1 MSEKK
6 KKPQKYN
13 PVDWLLQIIYKKN
26 ISINNI
32 VVFCSATFFCA
43 RKNVSHFSLSGA
55 SPRSESISNLRI
67 DCDLSRRCGIVVEM
81 QQKLTVSELTGLI
94 RQNLENAFPQ
104 LVVEGEL
111 SNFRPSSTGHLY
123 FSLKDPGAKID
134 AVMFKNR
141 LSSLAF
147 EPKDG
152 MLLRVRGRISVY
164 PQRGSYQLVCD
175 EIELAGAGD
184 ILAMLENRKRALAA
198 EGLFDEE
205 RKKPLP
211 LFPETVGVVSS
222 PTGAAVQDIL
232 TILQRRASGVRVII
246 LPAPVQGSEAA
257 PIIARRIEQANQ
269 WNLADVLIV
278 GRGGGS
284 LEDLLPFSEE
294 VVIRAVADSAIP
306 VISAVGHEIDNA
318 LCDLAADL
326 RAPTPSAA
334 AELVSANRSEAL
346 ENIMAI
352 EAEMVNSIEARLDRA
367 RLLMR
372 PFSIDDLERRFRMI
386 LQPALVRFDD
396 AKEALLNAL
405 RERLSAYRNRLE
417 IARAGLEAGSPL
429 SVLERGFSVVFNE
442 SSGKILRRG
451 RDAKP
456 GDKLSIRPLEGLVRA
471 ITEQVEPFSKFG

>member
-1 MSEKK
+1 
-6 KKPQKYN
+6 
-13 PVDWLLQIIYKKN
+13 
-26 ISINNI
+26 
-32 VVFCSATFFCA
+32 
-43 RKNVSHFSLSGA
+43 
-55 SPRSESISNLRI
+55 
-67 DCDLSRRCGIVVEM
+67 M
-81 QQKLTVSELTGLI
+81 QQKFTVSELTSLI
-94 RQNLENAFPQ
+94 RQNLESAFPM

-152 MLLRVRGRISVY
+152 MLLRARGRISVY
-164 PQRGSYQLVCD
+164 PQRGSYQLVCED
-175 EIELAGAGD
+175 IELAGAGD

-205 RKKPLP
+205 RKKPIP

-257 PIIARRIEQANQ
+257 AIIARRIEQANQ

-372 PFSIDDLERRFRMI
+372 PFSIDDLERRFRII
-386 LQPALVRFDD
+386 LQPVLVRFDD
-396 AKEALLNAL
+396 AKETLLNAL
-405 RERLSAYRNRLE
+405 REQLSAYRRRLE

-471 ITEQVEPFSKFG
+471 VTEQVEPLSKFGEPLKTGCF